1 MGSAGNFLEII
12 YNMSDESVRSLYKL
26 LISYKQN
33 IFSLLLQFYNDGKEE
48 DIDKFIGFKKSLDNL
63 AIINLEE
70 DDKKVN
76 LIRDSNLDIKTLLSY
91 IEQKWK

>member
-1 MGSAGNFLEII
+1 MK
-12 YNMSDESVRSLYKL
+12 DESVRSLFKL

-63 AIINLEE
+63 AIINLGE

-76 LIRDSNLDIKTLLSY
+76 LFRDSNLGTKTLLSY
-91 IEQKWK
+91 IEQK

>member
-1 MGSAGNFLEII
+1 MN
-12 YNMSDESVRSLYKL
+12 DESVRSLYKF

-33 IFSLLLQFYNDGKEE
+33 IFNLFLQLYNDGKEE

-63 AIINLEE
+63 AIINLGE

-76 LIRDSNLDIKTLLSY
+76 LLRDLNLGAKTLLSY
-91 IEQKWK
+91 IEQK

>member
-1 MGSAGNFLEII
+1 MN
-12 YNMSDESVRSLYKL
+12 DESLRSLYKF

-33 IFSLLLQFYNDGKEE
+33 IFNLFLQLYNDGKEE

-76 LIRDSNLDIKTLLSY
+76 LLRDLNLGTKTLLSY
-91 IEQKWK
+91 IEQK

>member
-1 MGSAGNFLEII
+1 MN
-12 YNMSDESVRSLYKL
+12 DESVRSLYKF

-33 IFSLLLQFYNDGKEE
+33 IFNLFLQLYNDGKEE

-76 LIRDSNLDIKTLLSY
+76 LLRDLNLGTKTLLSY
-91 IEQKWK
+91 IEQK

>member
-1 MGSAGNFLEII
+1 MN
-12 YNMSDESVRSLYKL
+12 DESVRSLYKL

-33 IFSLLLQFYNDGKEE
+33 IFNLFLQFYNDGKEE

-76 LIRDSNLDIKTLLSY
+76 LLRDLNLGTKTLLSY
-91 IEQKWK
+91 IEQK